1 MKELRGQERIIL
13 DMPQEGLC
21 GFDYKFFQNITE
33 KTLAL
38 SRYTFPK
45 NSTLSFSIEAVSKE
59 EIALLNEKY
68 IGKSSP
74 TDILSFPT
82 FSGEVLQNMCSS
94 ESIFFGEIIM
104 CQDVI
109 REDSHKDGVS
119 YAREM
124 TFVFSHGILHLLGYE
139 HGEEMF
145 ALQDKVCDN
154 EK

>member
-1 MKELRGQERIIL
+1 MKEFRGQKGLIL
-13 DMPQEGLC
+13 DISQEGLC
-21 GFDYKFFQNITE
+21 DFDRPFFERVAE
-33 KTLAL
+33 KTLEL
-38 SRYTFPK
+38 SRYTFGK
-45 NSTLSFSIEAVSKE
+45 NSTLSLSVEVVSKR
-59 EIALLNEKY
+59 EIVLLNKQY
-68 IGKSSP
+68 RGKNIP

-82 FSGEVLQNMCSS
+82 FSEEVLQKMRFS

-104 CQDVI
+104 CPDVI
-109 REDSHKDGVS
+109 REDARKDGVS

-139 HGEEMF
+139 HSEEMF